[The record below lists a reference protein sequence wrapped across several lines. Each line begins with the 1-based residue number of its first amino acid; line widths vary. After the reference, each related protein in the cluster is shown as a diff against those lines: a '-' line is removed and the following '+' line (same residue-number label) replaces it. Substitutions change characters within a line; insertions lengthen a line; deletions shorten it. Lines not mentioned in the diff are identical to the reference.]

1 MADTTVDDYG
11 LIIEGAVETLP
22 SSLKG
27 LKYKESKEDV
37 VLTLKYLSECCA
49 MGMCKGV
56 V

>member
-1 MADTTVDDYG
+1 MDDYG

-22 SSLKG
+22 TALRG

-49 MGMCKGV
+49 MGMRGGMI
-56 V
+56 